1 MLLYEDNAF
10 PRNRLR
16 KKEPP
21 KNNVWKAHIKNSFF
35 TELLDNLGGDSL
47 SVGHTLYTDINASL
61 WLRQLATTEVVIL
74 SSCNC

>member
-35 TELLDNLGGDSL
+35 LRNYLITLEVTACPLAIRSTRILMPRCGSDNLRP
-47 SVGHTLYTDINASL
+47 
-61 WLRQLATTEVVIL
+61 LR
-74 SSCNC
+74 S